1 MELLFL
7 YFFAINNDKN
17 FTLTSNFYNTENPL
31 FLGEYHQALKNS
43 FFFTDFGYTEGYKK
57 TSKTK
62 KGGEKSHLFSKFSK
76 NFKCRNNSD
85 NSLSLSFQN
94 VSNDKYLKLYKI
106 KSNLVDYSND
116 TLESSLNFTHEKND
130 LFFGLN
136 ASIYETLKDDYN
148 DKYEYILPELTV
160 DKNLFSGEKIGNLD
174 LQTNLKV
181 HNYDTNKLT
190 NFIVNDLNWS
200 SREIFQK

>member
-1 MELLFL
+1 M
-7 YFFAINNDKN
+7 
-17 FTLTSNFYNTENPL
+17 
-31 FLGEYHQALKNS
+31 
-43 FFFTDFGYTEGYKK
+43 
-57 TSKTK
+57 
-62 KGGEKSHLFSKFSK
+62 FSKFSK
-76 NFKCRNNSD
+76 NFKGRNNSD

-148 DKYEYILPELTV
+148 DKYEYILPELT

-181 HNYDTNKLT
+181 HNYDTTKLT

-200 SREIFQK
+200 SREIFSEIGIKVNF